1 MNTILPKFI
10 DFNSNTSLYKGAHLW
25 PAMSILIITMALAIL
40 GLIGLYY
47 WSRSPKKS
55 MGWYTIIVFATLCI
69 ILVPNFCTLNHNR
82 VTIKRYN
89 YLGFKIANTNLIA
102 TPYNVLT
109 GMPTDMD
116 PNKNYHKANYYV
128 YVDLAKTKPM
138 NMKNSTYVFDSS
150 VDNITYSVDNMSN
163 RNCNGHNQT
172 IAYLGHME
180 NGRFIPN
187 YKNVKIVHMFTEYQ
201 KYIKKHKLESK
212 FKHNFSF
219 EISNRYFDS
228 NNNSTLVAVGD
239 NNFTLHYKNDSI
251 TKDSD
256 IVQN

>member
-25 PAMSILIITMALAIL
+25 PAMSILIITTAITVL

-47 WSRSPKKS
+47 WSRSQKNIS
-55 MGWYTIIVFATLCI
+55 MKWYITIAFALLCV
-69 ILVPNFCTLNHNR
+69 ILVPNFCTLDHNR
-82 VTIKRYN
+82 VTSKRYN
-89 YLGFKIANTNLIA
+89 YLGFKIANTNLMA

-109 GMPTDMD
+109 GMPTGMD
-116 PNKNYHKANYYV
+116 PDNNYHKDNYYV
-128 YVDLAKTKPM
+128 YIDLAETKPM

-150 VDNITYSVDNMSN
+150 VDNITYS
-163 RNCNGHNQT
+163 HNQT

-187 YKNVKIVHMFTEYQ
+187 YKNVKIVHFFTEYQ

-228 NNNSTLVAVGD
+228 NNNPTLVAVGD
-239 NNFTLHYKNDSI
+239 NNFTLHYKKDSI